1 MILTVATCQFP
12 TSGDISANLDFVLCL
27 LQEAKTQGAD
37 VASFPECALSGYA
50 GSDFETNAS
59 IDWQGLASA
68 VAQVAAVAASL
79 QLWVILGS
87 AHRLTPPHKPHNS
100 LYIIS
105 DEGRIVDRYDKRFLS
120 GDAMENPGD
129 LAHYSPG
136 DHFSVFDIKGVR
148 CGALICVD
156 CRYPELYRAYKRLGV
171 ELMFHSY
178 HAGHIDDRKWVAIET
193 EIGEKIVP
201 STQPRH
207 SRNHS
212 TRGDACRCRQQL
224 HVDQLSEH
232 RRLSQL
238 LAQLL
243 RAARRRHHWAP
254 RTARVGR
261 PHFDSGYQ
269 RHVLQLDRGL
279 ARARHDGCASQRRGR
294 ERSALKQSNRHL
306 RSLKKGHRRSRI

>member
-105 DEGRIVDRYDKRFLS
+105 DEGRIVDRYDKRFLG
-120 GDAMENPGD
+120 GDTMENTGD

-148 CGALICVD
+148 CGALI
-156 CRYPELYRAYKRLGV
+156 
-171 ELMFHSY
+171 
-178 HAGHIDDRKWVAIET
+178 
-193 EIGEKIVP
+193 
-201 STQPRH
+201 
-207 SRNHS
+207 
-212 TRGDACRCRQQL
+212 
-224 HVDQLSEH
+224 
-232 RRLSQL
+232 
-238 LAQLL
+238 
-243 RAARRRHHWAP
+243 
-254 RTARVGR
+254 
-261 PHFDSGYQ
+261 
-269 RHVLQLDRGL
+269 
-279 ARARHDGCASQRRGR
+279 
-294 ERSALKQSNRHL
+294 
-306 RSLKKGHRRSRI
+306 